1 MNCNM
6 LAGLYASSNPK
17 QAQYYTQKAYAV
29 NNELYGPD
37 KIQMQKSIANDQ
49 ERYRQLEANR
59 IAGENKIKH
68 YSLLSGLG
76 VFVLIAFMLYTN
88 NRQKQ
93 KANIMLE
100 SQKNEIQ
107 YTLSQLKSTQAQ
119 LIQFEKLASLGG
131 SSLKASLMKFK
142 TRKLRQ

>member
-1 MNCNM
+1 
-6 LAGLYASSNPK
+6 
-17 QAQYYTQKAYAV
+17 
-29 NNELYGPD
+29 
-37 KIQMQKSIANDQ
+37 
-49 ERYRQLEANR
+49 
-59 IAGENKIKH
+59 
-68 YSLLSGLG
+68 
-76 VFVLIAFMLYTN
+76 
-88 NRQKQ
+88 
-93 KANIMLE
+93 MLE

>member
-1 MNCNM
+1 
-6 LAGLYASSNPK
+6 
-17 QAQYYTQKAYAV
+17 
-29 NNELYGPD
+29 
-37 KIQMQKSIANDQ
+37 MQKSIANDQ
-49 ERYRQLEANR
+49 ERYRQLE
-59 IAGENKIKH
+59 
-68 YSLLSGLG
+68 
-76 VFVLIAFMLYTN
+76 
-88 NRQKQ
+88 
-93 KANIMLE
+93 ANIMLE

>member
-1 MNCNM
+1 
-6 LAGLYASSNPK
+6 
-17 QAQYYTQKAYAV
+17 
-29 NNELYGPD
+29 
-37 KIQMQKSIANDQ
+37 MQKSIANDQ

-107 YTLSQLKSTQAQ
+107 YTLSQLKSQPGPYDW
-119 LIQFEKLASLGG
+119 ISIDG
-131 SSLKASLMKFK
+131 SSSGPSTRTHKK
-142 TRKLRQ
+142 TALQ